1 MERKEPTLSG
11 ITPDKDEIE
20 ARQPRN
26 QRRPERPPTT
36 PPTGGSP
43 PGGRQPSSSGPSGL
57 AIFAL
62 IVALAALGGS
72 GFLAW
77 KFTQAQDNLVQ
88 AEARIADLESRLDVT
103 YDESNQSVE
112 AIQAKLKW
120 ADAEIRKLWGVSH
133 DTNRKN
139 IASNSEQIGKL
150 SSELANTKKEAS
162 AAQTAAANL
171 KNSLGE
177 VQTAMTALRNSV
189 GTLDEQRKRLQNLE
203 EKLDQVNDRIAQLAN
218 LSNRVK
224 TNEEAVAAIDS
235 YRRSIN
241 RDLLAIKQQL
251 GQTGP

>member
-26 QRRPERPPTT
+26 QRRSERPPT
-36 PPTGGSP
+36 PP
-43 PGGRQPSSSGPSGL
+43 PGGTPPRGGGQAPASGPSGL
-57 AIFAL
+57 AIVAVIL
-62 IVALAALGGS
+62 ALAGLGGS

-77 KFTQAQDNLVQ
+77 KFTQAQEVIVQ
-88 AEARIADLESRLDVT
+88 SEARIADLEQRLDVT

-120 ADAEIRKLWGVSH
+120 ADSEIRKLWGVSY

-139 IASNSEQIGKL
+139 IASNSAQLEKL
-150 SSELANTKKEAS
+150 SADLVSVKKEAS
-162 AAQTAAANL
+162 GVQTAAANL
-171 KNSLGE
+171 KKSLGE
-177 VQTAMTALRNSV
+177 VQSSVTGLKNSV
-189 GTLDEQRKRLQNLE
+189 ATLDEQRNRLQNLE
-203 EKLDQVNDRIAQLAN
+203 EKLDQLDDRIAQLRN
-218 LSNRVK
+218 LGDRVK
-224 TNEEAVAAIDS
+224 TNEEAIAAIDS

>member
-20 ARQPRN
+20 ARQQPS
-26 QRRPERPPTT
+26 QRRAGRPPTT
-36 PPTGGSP
+36 PPPGGSP
-43 PGGRQPSSSGPSGL
+43 PRGSQPSSSGPSGL

-62 IVALAALGGS
+62 IVALAGLGGS

-77 KFTQAQDNLVQ
+77 KFTKAQEVLVQ
-88 AEARIADLESRLDVT
+88 AEMRIADLESRLDVT

-120 ADAEIRKLWGVSH
+120 ADSEIRKLWGVAH

-150 SSELANTKKEAS
+150 SSNLANVKKEAS
-162 AAQTAAANL
+162 AAQSAAANL
-171 KNSLGE
+171 KKSLSE
-177 VQTAMTALRNSV
+177 VQNAVTALKTSV
-189 GTLDEQRKRLQNLE
+189 GTLDEQRQRLQNLE
-203 EKLDQVNDRIAQLAN
+203 ENLDQLNDQVAQLRG
-218 LSNRVK
+218 LSDRVK
-224 TNEEAVAAIDS
+224 TNEEAITAIDS

-251 GQTGP
+251 GQAGP

>member
-20 ARQPRN
+20 ARQQRN
-26 QRRPERPPTT
+26 QRRPERPPST
-36 PPTGGSP
+36 PPPGGSP
-43 PGGRQPSSSGPSGL
+43 PPRGGQPSSGPSGL

-62 IVALAALGGS
+62 IVALAGLGGS

-77 KFTQAQDNLVQ
+77 KFTQAQEVLVQ
-88 AEARIADLESRLDVT
+88 AEMRIADLEGRLDVT

-120 ADAEIRKLWGVSH
+120 ADSEIRKLWGVAH

-150 SSELANTKKEAS
+150 NSDLASTKKVAS
-162 AAQTAAANL
+162 AAQSATANL
-171 KNSLGE
+171 NDSLGE
-177 VQTAMTALRNSV
+177 IQTAMTSLRNSV
-189 GTLDEQRKRLQNLE
+189 GTLDEQRQRLQNLE
-203 EKLDQVNDRIAQLAN
+203 EKLDQMNDQVAQLRG
-218 LSNRVK
+218 LSDRVE
-224 TNEEAVAAIDS
+224 TNEEAITAIDS

-251 GQTGP
+251 GQAGP

>member
-43 PGGRQPSSSGPSGL
+43 PRGGQPSSSGSSGL

-62 IVALAALGGS
+62 IVALAGLGGS

-77 KFTQAQDNLVQ
+77 KFTQAQETLVQ
-88 AEARIADLESRLDVT
+88 ADARIADLERRLDVT

-120 ADAEIRKLWGVSH
+120 ADSEIRKLWGVSY
-133 DTNRKN
+133 DTNRGN
-139 IASNSEQIGKL
+139 IASNSEQIEKL
-150 SSELANTKKEAS
+150 SGNLASVKNEAS

-171 KNSLGE
+171 KKSLGE
-177 VQTAMTALRNSV
+177 VQTAMTGLKNSV

-203 EKLDQVNDRIAQLAN
+203 EKLDQVNDRIAQLAS
-218 LSNRVK
+218 LTNRVK
-224 TNEEAVAAIDS
+224 INEEAIAAIDS